1 MGKVK
6 QITAS
11 LAGGKEA
18 IPALAAALAGAG
30 VRLRGLLFE
39 GDRVRII
46 PDDPEGA
53 LAALRDAGIEGWL
66 GNALCVEMN
75 DDASAL
81 ADLMERLGRA
91 GVVVEAAYTGPPG
104 RGVRTRWYLTVS
116 DLESS
121 LRVTDGGPDQDVRGA

>member
-6 QITAS
+6 QITAN
-11 LAGGKEA
+11 LAGVEGA
-18 IPALAAALAGAG
+18 VPALAEALAGAG
-30 VRLRGLLFE
+30 VRLLGLLFE

-66 GNALCVEMN
+66 GNALSVEMS
-75 DDASAL
+75 DDATAFS
-81 ADLMERLGRA
+81 DLLEKLGRA

-104 RGVRTRWYLTVS
+104 RGTRTWWYLTVS

-121 LRVTDGGPDQDVRGA
+121 LKVTGGGPDQDERGA